1 MKKYKI
7 NGIIVEA
14 KSVLDGIS
22 KIKDDITSD
31 IPYMLNMAKDYASN
45 SDWQKVANICYSI
58 VDKLKRAKL
67 ADSNIKDENLFMIV
81 DKNEGAYIY
90 NIKSNS
96 NSILSYNT
104 TYNSKLAS
112 KFSKQEAENIIK
124 KLENNIDWKNQF
136 KLSEFIDDSNTKDSL
151 NYNYLL
157 SEERK
162 AVEDYRKS
170 ISETADK
177 NELYVLSHILK
188 EEAHHIELLEN
199 LQKGK
204 VEFND
209 SGKCFYTQR
218 RGVIYVYI
226 DYNLVGKF
234 SSKKEAIDAG
244 YDIDGAIK
252 FNANYE
258 TK

>member
-1 MKKYKI
+1 MKTYKV
-7 NGIIVEA
+7 NGIIV
-14 KSVLDGIS
+14 KGNTCLDAIS

-31 IPYMLNMAKDYASN
+31 IPYMLNMAKDYAN
-45 SDWQKVANICYSI
+45 NLDWQKVANICYSI
-58 VDKLKRAKL
+58 MDKFKRAKL
-67 ADSNIKDENLFMIV
+67 ADSNIKDE
-81 DKNEGAYIY
+81 
-90 NIKSNS
+90 
-96 NSILSYNT
+96 
-104 TYNSKLAS
+104 
-112 KFSKQEAENIIK
+112 
-124 KLENNIDWKNQF
+124 IDY
-136 KLSEFIDDSNTKDSL
+136 D
-151 NYNYLL
+151 YLL

-170 ISETADK
+170 INETTNK

-188 EEAHHIELLEN
+188 EETHHIELLEN

-218 RGVIYVYI
+218 RGIIYVYI
-226 DYNLVGKF
+226 DYNLVGRF